1 MKGGR
6 ISMPQAYFSGANS
19 KNYSEAFADSHTQGG
34 QQGCTNSYGPDLQV
48 GGRKSQRRRRRRR
61 VRLTKAKSQKKTQ
74 AKRRRLS
81 KSQRMKKKTSRK
93 RRSMRR

>member
-48 GGRKSQRRRRRRR
+48 GGRKSQRRRRRR

>member
-48 GGRKSQRRRRRRR
+48 GGRKSQRRRRRR
-61 VRLTKAKSQKKTQ
+61 VRKTKAKSQKKAQ
-74 AKRRRLS
+74 ANRRRLS